1 MTDTVEIR
9 ENVRVFVDTV
19 DEVPDSVELEP
30 AKPDDPGDYY
40 YEVPLSELGKR
51 FGRRYFA
58 YDGPEG
64 RGFFDVENEELRVR
78 SSSSTEKEWVSDPT
92 EEAPNRWTNIE
103 TGEHRYQEMKP
114 GSSEDD
120 AGDSEDDGSGEVDD
134 GTDISSVEDLPVTE
148 KVDTEISLDNEAQV
162 SDISDYRA
170 GSFSFVNEA
179 LRGSREMNQ
188 RTSQIVESVSDAIDE
203 AGEFEEVTLYRG
215 LEATP
220 ELADRFE
227 EGEVVQLGGFQSASH
242 DPSTASNF
250 ARTPD
255 WDDER
260 KDIIMQIDTTRG
272 FPAYSSDELSE
283 GIEGDEVILG
293 HNWSYRVEGI
303 SEVGDK
309 MKVNMSLVAGGND
322 E

>member
-1 MTDTVEIR
+1 MTDSVEIR
-9 ENVRVFVDTV
+9 ENVRVFVDSV
-19 DEVPDSVELEP
+19 DRVPDSVELEP
-30 AKPDDPGDYY
+30 AEADDPGKYY

-51 FGRRYFA
+51 FGRRYFD

-78 SSSSTEKEWVSDPT
+78 SSSNTEKEWVEDPT
-92 EEAPNRWTNIE
+92 GEAPNRWTNTQ
-103 TGEHRYQEMKP
+103 TGEYRYQETKP
-114 GSSEDD
+114 GSSE
-120 AGDSEDDGSGEVDD
+120 GDGSGEADD
-134 GTDISSVEDLPVTE
+134 STGIDSVEDLPTTE
-148 KVDTEISLDNEAQV
+148 KIDTEISLDNEAQV

-179 LRGSREMNQ
+179 LRGSREVNDEA
-188 RTSQIVESVSDAIDE
+188 RRIIESVSDAIDE
-203 AGEFEEVTLYRG
+203 AGGFEEVTVYRG

-220 ELADRFE
+220 EVADKFE

-260 KDIIMQIDTTRG
+260 KDIIMQIETTQG
-272 FPAYSSDELSE
+272 FPTYSADELGE

-309 MKVNMSLVAGGND
+309 MKVDMSLVAGGSD

>member
-1 MTDTVEIR
+1 MTDSVEIR
-9 ENVRVFVDTV
+9 ENVRVFVDSV
-19 DEVPDSVELEP
+19 DKVPDSVELEP
-30 AKPDDPGDYY
+30 AEADDPGKYY

-64 RGFFDVENEELRVR
+64 RGFFDVEKEELRVR
-78 SSSSTEKEWVSDPT
+78 PSSETEKGWVSDPT
-92 EEAPNRWTNIE
+92 EDAPNRWTNTE
-103 TGEHRYQEMKP
+103 TGGHRYQETKP
-114 GSSEDD
+114 GSFE
-120 AGDSEDDGSGEVDD
+120 GSGENDEEDGSSESDD
-134 GTDISSVEDLPVTE
+134 SAGIGSAEDLPATE
-148 KVDTEISLDNEAQV
+148 KVDTEISLGNEAQV

-179 LRGSREMNQ
+179 LRGSREVNDKA
-188 RTSQIVESVSDAIDE
+188 RRIIESVSDAIDE

-220 ELADRFE
+220 ELADKFE
-227 EGEVVQLGGFQSASH
+227 EGEVVQLSGFQSASH

-260 KDIIMQIDTTRG
+260 KDIIMQIDTTHG
-272 FPAYSSDELSE
+272 FPTYSSDELGE

-293 HNWSYRVEGI
+293 HDWSYRVENI
-303 SEVGDK
+303 SEVGGK
-309 MKVNMSLVAGGND
+309 MKVDMSLVAGGND